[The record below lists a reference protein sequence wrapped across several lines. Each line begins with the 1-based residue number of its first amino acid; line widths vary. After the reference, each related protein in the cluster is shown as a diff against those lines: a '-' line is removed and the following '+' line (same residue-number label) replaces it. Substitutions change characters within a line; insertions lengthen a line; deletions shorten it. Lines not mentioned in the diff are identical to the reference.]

1 VATESCLTTCVFTNG
16 IETTGFNLAFLNLA
30 LILQNLAF
38 WKWRQ
43 FPIECCALNNNF
55 LVT

>member
-1 VATESCLTTCVFTNG
+1 MATESCLTACVFTNG

-38 WKWRQ
+38 WKWR
-43 FPIECCALNNNF
+43 
-55 LVT
+55 